1 MFLMIDNYDSFTY
14 NLYALFK
21 ECGTDVAVIKND
33 AYIAADT
40 YDGIIISPGPS
51 SPRNSGTTLRF
62 IKEYL
67 GKKPM
72 FGVCLGMQALAYSL
86 GFPIVRA
93 RTVRHGKVDEIC
105 VTKEAVL
112 FKGMPASFLAV
123 RYHSLAVDIDKR
135 FVTSKS
141 KYDDTVMSIED
152 RELKF
157 FGVQFHPESILT
169 EFGKVIVQNFLKFA
183 FGD

>member
-21 ECGTDVAVIKND
+21 ECGTDVAVVKND
-33 AYIAADT
+33 TYVAADS

-51 SPRNSGTTLRF
+51 SPKNSGTTLRF

-67 GKKPM
+67 GKKPL
-72 FGVCLGMQALAYSL
+72 FGVCLGMQALAYTL

-105 VTKEAVL
+105 VIKESVL
-112 FKGMPASFLAV
+112 FKSIPASFSAV
-123 RYHSLAVDIDKR
+123 RYHSLAVDMDER
-135 FVTSKS
+135 
-141 KYDDTVMSIED
+141 DT
-152 RELKF
+152 
-157 FGVQFHPESILT
+157 T
-169 EFGKVIVQNFLKFA
+169 
-183 FGD
+183 